1 MPSSPSN
8 ESNNWTVTVEEDPA
22 TGDLLLPFPP
32 DLLSQMGWAEG
43 TELWWEVDEKGQIH
57 ITDKSGSSEKEVTK
71 RT

>member
-1 MPSSPSN
+1 MPSTPHS
-8 ESNNWTVTVEEDPA
+8 EHNWTVTVEEDPA

-43 TELWWEVDEKGQIH
+43 TELWWEVDEKGNVYIKE
-57 ITDKSGSSEKEVTK
+57 KSGSSEEEVTG